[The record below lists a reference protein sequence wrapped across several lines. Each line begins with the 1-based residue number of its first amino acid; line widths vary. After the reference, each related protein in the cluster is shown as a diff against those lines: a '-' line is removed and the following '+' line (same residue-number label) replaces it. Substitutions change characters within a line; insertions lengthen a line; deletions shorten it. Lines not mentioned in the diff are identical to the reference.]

1 MTFSE
6 ILEKRIALYRR
17 GSGGEIYDLY
27 SAGSKFREFFPERD
41 EFIKHFEK
49 MRNEQVPVN
58 IEVFRE
64 SHDDL
69 CGEVLYIEVFQR
81 GERAVKYYSK
91 SQFVKE
97 GGLWKIS
104 DEKREE
110 QYIKD

>member
-27 SAGSKFREFFPERD
+27 SVGSKFREFFPERD

-58 IEVFRE
+58 IEVF
-64 SHDDL
+64 
-69 CGEVLYIEVFQR
+69 QR

-91 SQFVKE
+91 TQFVKE